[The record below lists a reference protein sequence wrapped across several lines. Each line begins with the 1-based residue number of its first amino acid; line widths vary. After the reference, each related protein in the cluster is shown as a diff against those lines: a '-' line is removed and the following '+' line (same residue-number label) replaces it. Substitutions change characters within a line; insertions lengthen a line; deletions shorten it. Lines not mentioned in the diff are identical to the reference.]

1 MTVSTLTRSTP
12 KAIGKRLATLAL
24 GDVLIIGQWRVT
36 VGLADA
42 RPYWL
47 QGHGHVFL
55 VERSAKSAAELGHLI
70 AEHTP
75 QAALT
80 ALRRTA

>member
-1 MTVSTLTRSTP
+1 MTVSTLDRPTP
-12 KAIGKRLATLAL
+12 KAIGKRLANLAV
-24 GDVLIIGQWRVT
+24 GDVLIIGHWRVT

-55 VERSAKSAAELGHLI
+55 VERSTKSAAELGHLI
-70 AEHTP
+70 AEYTP
-75 QAALT
+75 PTARS